1 MFLERVKLRFLK
13 FHKEPLRFK
22 KLIMKKIL
30 FSLITL
36 CSVTLFAQE
45 ETEYVYNTFNSTR
58 VINSHSTEMLEKRNL
73 DFRVGHRFGDIAGTN
88 GGAKTLYGI
97 DNSADI
103 SIGLEYGITN
113 SLNIGLT
120 RYKGAGPYR
129 QLFEGYAKY
138 KLLAQSNK
146 MPFSLVGIAKF
157 NVSAMEASL
166 DSSSPTSFKDF
177 VDRTSSS
184 YQLILARKFSER
196 FSMQLVPTYVHRNY
210 VGFYDENATFAV
222 GAGARIQLSK
232 LVGVIGEYHYV
243 LAEEAV
249 KTKLGLNDAV
259 ALGVEFD
266 TGGHIFQLNFTNS
279 RGFGEAQY
287 IPSTTS
293 SVSDGEFRF
302 GFTIS
307 RVFKL

>member
-1 MFLERVKLRFLK
+1 M
-13 FHKEPLRFK
+13 K
-22 KLIMKKIL
+22 KLLFISVL
-30 FSLITL
+30 FSSVQLIG
-36 CSVTLFAQE
+36 QE
-45 ETEYVYNTFNSTR
+45 TTYVYNTFNSTR
-58 VINSHSTEMLEKRNL
+58 VINSHSTEMIENKGL
-73 DFRVGHRFGDIAGTN
+73 DFRVGHRFGDIAGDN
-88 GGAKTLYGI
+88 GGVQSMFGI

-103 SIGLEYGITN
+103 SVGFEYGISN
-113 SLNIGLT
+113 SLNIGIN

-138 KLLAQSNK
+138 KFLAQSNT
-146 MPFSLVGIAKF
+146 MPISLVGIAKF
-157 NVSAMEASL
+157 NVTGMEAST
-166 DSSSPTSFKDF
+166 DSTSPVSFKDF

-184 YQLILARKFSER
+184 YQLIIARKFSER

-210 VGFYDENATFAV
+210 VGFYDENGTFAV
-222 GAGARIQLSK
+222 GAGAKLQLTK
-232 LVGVIGEYHYV
+232 MIGIIGEYHYIMFNS
-243 LAEEAV
+243 ETQE
-249 KTKLGLNDAV
+249 KLGLQHPV

-266 TGGHIFQLNFTNS
+266 TGGHTFQLNFTNS

-293 SVSDGEFRF
+293 NIADGQFRF